1 MKKVK
6 TFCRIVDWSG
16 ASVTPRGFSVTD
28 ETLQR
33 TEVSEAAH
41 RTPPGKDAGGT
52 EINLSPCKVT
62 FSVVDIIFFQQH
74 ESCHFVSK
82 WQLFIYSTINAL
94 YI

>member
-1 MKKVK
+1 M
-6 TFCRIVDWSG
+6 VDWSG

-41 RTPPGKDAGGT
+41 RPPPGKAAGGT

-62 FSVVDIIFFQQH
+62 FSAVDIIFFQQQ
-74 ESCHFVSK
+74 SCHFVSK

>member
-62 FSVVDIIFFQQH
+62 FSAVDIIFFQRH